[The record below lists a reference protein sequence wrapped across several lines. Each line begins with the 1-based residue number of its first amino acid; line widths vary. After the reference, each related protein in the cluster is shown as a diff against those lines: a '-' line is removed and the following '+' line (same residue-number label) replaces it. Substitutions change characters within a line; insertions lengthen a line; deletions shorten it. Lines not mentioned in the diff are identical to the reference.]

1 MTHIY
6 SWSMRQ
12 FGKRLRELRQGKGL
26 SQTDLARLARIHPMQ
41 VGKYERGEIHPG
53 LETLAA
59 LSRALDTSL
68 DWLIIGDEEQPARN
82 AKTFRFPLLEEK
94 LRALDGEIEKRDL
107 PAVLSFLDAY
117 IAKNRLKR
125 IMPA

>member
-1 MTHIY
+1 MTHLY
-6 SWSMRQ
+6 SWSMKQ
-12 FGKRLRELRQGKGL
+12 FGKRLRELRQGKNL

-68 DWLIIGDEEQPARN
+68 DWLITGDEEPPTN
-82 AKTFRFPLLEEK
+82 GKTFRFPLLEEK
-94 LRALDGEIEKRDL
+94 LRELDGEIEKRDL

-117 IAKNRLKR
+117 IAKKRLKR